1 MRRARTSQIGCPRS
15 TMKTAK
21 SLGAILRGMP
31 GATSTHWRVNRYA
44 HSLRQ
49 HAFMSVEYV
58 ARAIEEHRA
67 TGNDRLILIA
77 LADHAD
83 ADGYCYPKQATLADR
98 LGIGLRTVVRG
109 VQRLEEL
116 GIIQVAKREDVRA
129 GNAYLLYPDWPSA
142 RVTRAKVTRVTAM
155 APAHVP
161 TVALQE
167 SPIEPPVEREARA
180 TALAT
185 PSEFFVFWDKYPRKV
200 GKPAAARA
208 WTAAMKRGDDAFAIL
223 RALEM
228 HMPSML
234 GNDMEFIP
242 HPATWLNQERYK
254 DQPEKPRQRAVGGP
268 RAPRPSRDE
277 EIKDFLSGSL
287 GLDNMGEIGR

>member
-1 MRRARTSQIGCPRS
+1 
-15 TMKTAK
+15 
-21 SLGAILRGMP
+21 
-31 GATSTHWRVNRYA
+31 
-44 HSLRQ
+44 
-49 HAFMSVEYV
+49 MSVEYV
-58 ARAIEEHRA
+58 ARAIEEHKV

-98 LGIGLRTVVRG
+98 LGIGLRTVVRS

-116 GIIQVAKREDVRA
+116 GLIQVTKREDVRS
-129 GNAYLLYPDWPSA
+129 GNAYLLYPEWPSA
-142 RVTRAKVTRVTAM
+142 RVTRAKVTRVTAV
-155 APAHVP
+155 ALVNVP

-167 SPIEPPVEREARA
+167 SPIEPPVERDARA
-180 TALAT
+180 TTMVA
-185 PSEFFVFWDKYPRKV
+185 PSEFLVFWDKYPRKV

-223 RALEM
+223 RALET

-254 DQPEKPRQRAVGGP
+254 DQPEPPRKRADAPARKTTMDRMQDVLNIRDPREGQQREL
-268 RAPRPSRDE
+268 DE
-277 EIKDFLSGSL
+277 L
-287 GLDNMGEIGR
+287 R